1 MALRLSIHGR
11 LTTCWAKMRALH
23 CRPISRQL
31 VTAMEVSPYYTALD
45 DLAARTDVL
54 RGYL

>member
-1 MALRLSIHGR
+1 MSLWRCACMDGLYCSGLKCAACS
-11 LTTCWAKMRALH
+11 
-23 CRPISRQL
+23 
-31 VTAMEVSPYYTALD
+31 TASDHLFGTVMEVNPYYTALD

>member
-23 CRPISRQL
+23 CCPISRQL
-31 VTAMEVSPYYTALD
+31 VTAMEVNPYYTALD